1 MVGDSGYRP
10 WSGLCS
16 TDDYCCRCLRALQHC
31 TIFLNH
37 PHRLEDTEALT
48 FICTGLP
55 VKSYKRETR
64 PMTEP
69 AKLPL
74 KLRSHLFDSSHLR
87 DRWPRLRFA
96 YTGSGAA
103 VTTVG
108 FYPTTSDHERLY
120 QSMPI
125 VDAARAFLKL
135 ESTLK
140 RAEDV
145 NYADCGCWNGRS
157 RLSDRTFHQ

>member
-1 MVGDSGYRP
+1 
-10 WSGLCS
+10 
-16 TDDYCCRCLRALQHC
+16 
-31 TIFLNH
+31 
-37 PHRLEDTEALT
+37 
-48 FICTGLP
+48 
-55 VKSYKRETR
+55 
-64 PMTEP
+64 MTEP
-69 AKLPL
+69 ANLPL
-74 KLRSHLFDSSHLR
+74 RLRSHLFDSSHLR

-108 FYPTTSDHERLY
+108 FSPTTSDHERLY

-157 RLSDRTFHQ
+157 RLSNRTFHQRRDYPRCSAIISSGKLLEVPSLPMMCFSTCSQDLAVDRV